1 MTIRSKHNNL
11 LNYFLYDEKDL
22 SKAYVRKCKNFIDN
36 IHAEIHIENLKELKK
51 QMVDPL
57 QKVNRKELKKL

>member
-22 SKAYVRKCKNFIDN
+22 SKSYLRKCKKFLN
-36 IHAEIHIENLKELKK
+36 KLKK
-51 QMVDPL
+51 QMEN
-57 QKVNRKELKKL
+57 K

>member
-1 MTIRSKHNNL
+1 MTIRSKHNSL
-11 LNYFLYDEKDL
+11 LNYFLYDKKDL
-22 SKAYVRKCKNFIDN
+22 SKSYVRKCKNFIDN
-36 IHAEIHIENLKELKK
+36 IHAEIHIEKLKELKK

>member
-1 MTIRSKHNNL
+1 MTVRSNHNSL
-11 LNYFLYDEKDL
+11 LNYFLYDKKDL
-22 SKAYVRKCKNFIDN
+22 SKSYVRKCKNFIDN
-36 IHAEIHIENLKELKK
+36 IHAEIHIEKLKELKK